1 MNREPMIPH
10 TNNTVS
16 IGKLVAIANVSRAVG
31 LDDDERARDFV
42 TRLISNLSVF
52 DGAQL
57 ADALGVTLPAC
68 TRVQR
73 TAPAPVAGS
82 GRVPLGTLLGIDD
95 QGDRP

>member
-16 IGKLVAIANVSRAVG
+16 IGKLVAIANVSRVVG

-42 TRLISNLSVF
+42 KRLISNLSVF

-57 ADALGVTLPAC
+57 ADALGFTLPAEG
-68 TRVQR
+68 RMQR
-73 TAPAPVAGS
+73 SVVTSATGS
-82 GRVPLGTLLGIDD
+82 GRVALGTLLGIDD